1 MAWILKAF
9 LIVWPL
15 AELVLFSAVA
25 QRIGLASS
33 ILLLFLA
40 AGLGV
45 LLLRLGSLSTAL
57 GARAAMERGEM
68 PLGPLF
74 DGACFAVA
82 GLLLILPGFI
92 SDLLALL
99 LLLPFVRGGLR
110 RGLGRRFTPV
120 TPPGSGRQPMDADI
134 IDAEWHVVE
143 EEEPGRESGS
153 APRLPSPGCAGP
165 SSVVA
170 TDRPQPGANDER

>member
-9 LIVWPL
+9 LIAWPL
-15 AELVLFSAVA
+15 AELILFSAVA
-25 QRIGLASS
+25 QRIGLAFA
-33 ILLLFLA
+33 ILLLLLA

-45 LLLRLGSLSTAL
+45 LLLRLGGLSTAL

-92 SDLLALL
+92 SDFFALL

-110 RGLGRRFTPV
+110 RGLARRFRPM
-120 TPPGSGRQPMDADI
+120 TPPGSDSKPMDADI
-134 IDAEWHVVE
+134 IDAEWYVVE
-143 EEEPGRESGS
+143 ETEPRQTPEN
-153 APRLPSPGCAGP
+153 APKLPSPGCAKP
-165 SSVVA
+165 SSVIA
-170 TDRPQPGANDER
+170 TDPPQPGANDER

>member
-9 LIVWPL
+9 LIAWPL

-25 QRIGLASS
+25 QRIGLASA
-33 ILLLFLA
+33 ILLLLLA

-45 LLLRLGSLSTAL
+45 LLLRLGGLSTAL

-82 GLLLILPGFI
+82 EI
-92 SDLLALL
+92 
-99 LLLPFVRGGLR
+99 
-110 RGLGRRFTPV
+110 GR
-120 TPPGSGRQPMDADI
+120 A
-134 IDAEWHVVE
+134 HV
-143 EEEPGRESGS
+143 
-153 APRLPSPGCAGP
+153 
-165 SSVVA
+165 
-170 TDRPQPGANDER
+170 